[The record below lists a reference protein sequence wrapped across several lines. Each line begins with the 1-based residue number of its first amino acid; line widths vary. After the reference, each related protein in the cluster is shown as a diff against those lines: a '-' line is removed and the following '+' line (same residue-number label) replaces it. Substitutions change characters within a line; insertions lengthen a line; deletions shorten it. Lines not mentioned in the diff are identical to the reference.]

1 MARFKKGSKEAKL
14 YMAHLRSLQRKKR
27 TKGGSMFLPIYLR
40 PAPSPAAIA
49 AKRESKVNPKI
60 LKILEKHL
68 QTHGGSIFD
77 TVGSIVPAAFD
88 FTKDML
94 DKHTTINQWART
106 RPARGR
112 GGVYSGRGFKHCDL
126 QTHGGMSL
134 DYYKKAFDNEFWRK
148 LQRAKQRAEDI
159 KNGKYKLVRA

>member
-14 YMAHLRSLQRKKR
+14 YMAHLRSLQRRKR
-27 TKGGSMFLPIYLR
+27 TKGGSMFLPDYLR

-49 AKRESKVNPKI
+49 AKKMPKINPKI
-60 LKILEKHL
+60 LKILQERL
-68 QTHGGSIFD
+68 QTYGGSIFD

-88 FTKDML
+88 FAKDML

-112 GGVYSGRGFKHCDL
+112 GGVYNGSGFKHCDL
-126 QTHGGMSL
+126 QKT
-134 DYYKKAFDNEFWRK
+134 R
-148 LQRAKQRAEDI
+148 
-159 KNGKYKLVRA
+159 